1 MSRIKL
7 KASIAEIKS
16 RERRRPRR
24 LKRLKRLRRRRSELP
39 RGKKNCSK
47 KERNWESKSKS
58 MGTVLV
64 TIAKMGV
71 LYSNFSIQGR
81 ERNRRRLKY

>member
-47 KERNWESKSKS
+47 KERN
-58 MGTVLV
+58 
-64 TIAKMGV
+64 
-71 LYSNFSIQGR
+71 
-81 ERNRRRLKY
+81 